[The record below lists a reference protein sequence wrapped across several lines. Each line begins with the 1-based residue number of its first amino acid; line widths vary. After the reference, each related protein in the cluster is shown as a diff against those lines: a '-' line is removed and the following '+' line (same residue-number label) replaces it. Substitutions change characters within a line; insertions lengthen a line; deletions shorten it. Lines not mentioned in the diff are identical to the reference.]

1 MHRFNAASLR
11 RGFKKFFR
19 ILPVVAK
26 AEWRTLLAVVLGSII
41 YTFGVMSFT
50 VPFRFPDSGVTGI
63 AVLINYSFGI
73 SLPLLVG
80 AANIALLAWAWRE
93 LQTHVVVW
101 TIFGVLLVTF
111 LMRVMGDIPFA
122 HTDQKLLIVIIGGVI
137 KGYGGGIVFRA
148 GGSLGGLDIVILYL
162 QKKYGIEIG
171 KYSFYINMCILGI
184 SAFVVGVENAMLGL
198 VGVYASSL
206 TIDSTISAF
215 DRRRLILVIAK
226 DTDAVV
232 DYISTELGR
241 GSTIIS
247 AKGGYSGE
255 GRPVVMCLLTRRQ
268 SVDLKRFLAEN
279 QPRAFMVV
287 SEASEV
293 VGKGF
298 KPWR

>member
-1 MHRFNAASLR
+1 
-11 RGFKKFFR
+11 
-19 ILPVVAK
+19 LPVIFK
-26 AEWRTLLAVVLGSII
+26 AEWKTLFAVVFGSFV

-80 AANIALLAWAWRE
+80 IANIVLLTWAWRE
-93 LQTHVVVW
+93 LQLHVVVW
-101 TIFGVLLVTF
+101 TIFGVALVTL
-111 LMRVMGDIPFA
+111 LMRLMGNIPFA

-137 KGYGGGIVFRA
+137 KGYGSGVVFKA
-148 GGSLGGLDIVILYL
+148 GGSLGGLDIPILYL

-171 KYSFYINMCILGI
+171 KYSFYINMCILGA

-206 TIDSTISAF
+206 TVDNTISAF

-232 DYISTELGR
+232 DYISTSLGR
-241 GSTIIS
+241 GSTILS
-247 AKGGYSGE
+247 ATGGYSGE

-268 SVDLKRFLAEN
+268 SVDLKRHLAES